1 MNKIINLILFIASI
15 GFFSNVIWENAQ
27 APLYLGYSDFWQHF
41 PACFIATLGDVLV
54 VLLIFGC
61 FALIYRSVYWFSNMN
76 VMKIILLM
84 LSGAVIS
91 VAMEVFALNTGR
103 WAYSDMMPTIAG
115 IGVLPILQM
124 MIILPLI
131 FYITSKLF
139 KK

>member
-1 MNKIINLILFIASI
+1 
-15 GFFSNVIWENAQ
+15 
-27 APLYLGYSDFWQHF
+27 
-41 PACFIATLGDVLV
+41 
-54 VLLIFGC
+54 
-61 FALIYRSVYWFSNMN
+61 MN